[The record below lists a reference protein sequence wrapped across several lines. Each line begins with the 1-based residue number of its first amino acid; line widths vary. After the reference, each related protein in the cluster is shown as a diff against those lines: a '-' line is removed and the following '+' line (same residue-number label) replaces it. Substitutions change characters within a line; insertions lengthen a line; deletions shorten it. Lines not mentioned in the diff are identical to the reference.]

1 MLLHIFVLDHLE
13 YHEITRD
20 VHKAFPQMI
29 ISPNPDT
36 TL

>member
-1 MLLHIFVLDHLE
+1 MKKEEKKKKVFFHF
-13 YHEITRD
+13 YRD